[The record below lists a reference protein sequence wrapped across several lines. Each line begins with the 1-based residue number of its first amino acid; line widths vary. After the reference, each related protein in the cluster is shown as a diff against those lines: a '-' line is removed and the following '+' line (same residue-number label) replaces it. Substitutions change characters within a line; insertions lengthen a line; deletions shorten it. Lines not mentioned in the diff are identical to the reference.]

1 MSSRNNGRTT
11 TRCAGHSR
19 KGAEAVRHVKED
31 AGEKVRETKAKKRA
45 ARLAA
50 ISDPKQVQKRVSEL
64 NRGKAAFFDRHFRS
78 SKNRPDDV
86 AAVENSGNEAPIRAG
101 DLAESDSNEG
111 EDKNSFITVS
121 HPVVDRGGGGALR

>member
-1 MSSRNNGRTT
+1 MAGRPLGAPDIHARERKQSATSKKT
-11 TRCAGHSR
+11 QVKKCA
-19 KGAEAVRHVKED
+19 
-31 AGEKVRETKAKKRA
+31 ETKAKKRA

-50 ISDPKQVQKRVSEL
+50 ISDPKQVQKRASEH

-78 SKNRPDDV
+78 SKNRHV
-86 AAVENSGNEAPIRAG
+86 NSGNEAPIRAG

-121 HPVVDRGGGGALR
+121 HPVVDREGGACALR